1 MTKPQA
7 MNRGSSGIGSRLRR
21 LAVTATSIL
30 AVISLGIIPSTALA
44 DETDDSLA
52 GLTDEELAQLDE
64 QLGIMPMAYCY
75 EAGAPWSDPPN
86 MGLVAIDTH
95 IDGVS
100 TAPPTNTNG
109 GKGNTSGIYT
119 NNGLK
124 AGVYCDA
131 SRLAIL
137 MGSAGDGSSRPSGTA
152 RATWTWTM
160 SKDMWVYVES
170 GQAGFDHI
178 VANGPNG
185 AWRVKAGDSCT
196 AKVNYSGPHG
206 GTYFSC
212 GGKTVDASNQ
222 SGGNGWGIYSMAVHF
237 TTLWPGDGPEPEPDP
252 MYYTLSYNK
261 NASDATG
268 SMSSQTEEEGTR
280 VTVSANRFTRPG
292 YTFIGWAT
300 SPNGSVVYQPKD
312 GITLN
317 SDITLYAKWQ
327 KDVAYVDL
335 NYDANGGNGSH
346 SPTSVEENTQA
357 TIPGNLNDSFN
368 RPGYELTGWN
378 TDPNGNGTSYQ
389 PGATVPMG
397 TTDKT
402 LYAQWDPITVQI
414 TYDPNGGNG
423 SHEPTEGDV
432 NTTIT
437 IPADVNDPFHRDHY
451 TLTGWNTKPDGSGD
465 SYAPGDGV
473 HMGVTDQT
481 LYAQWKR
488 IPVKVNYDPNGG
500 NGSHDPTDG
509 DAGDPITIPDDL
521 NDPFSKPGSILIG
534 WNTKPDGTG
543 DSYQPGDDVPMDDED
558 KTLYAQWKE
567 LVDVLPSTG
576 GDGIDLP
583 LLPIVAGGV
592 MAMLLLAVGVVFKVR
607 RSRR

>member
-1 MTKPQA
+1 M
-7 MNRGSSGIGSRLRR
+7 
-21 LAVTATSIL
+21 
-30 AVISLGIIPSTALA
+30 TALRKLPKALIGLATALILLITPHMAWA

-52 GLTDEELAQLDE
+52 GLTDEQLAQLDE
-64 QLGIMPMAYCY
+64 QLGIMPLGECSSQPGLGKSDKVAWLSFDFIVDGRDTSIWNSVSVTQRDNAIS
-75 EAGAPWSDPPN
+75 AGSSCTGRIAA
-86 MGLVAIDTH
+86 VAQMTNSTDSAIPTASNLAFSANFTTNQELIFDGFPSVGGADTMTNKYF
-95 IDGVS
+95 DQNTFRSGVTYPKGTKFVVAGS
-100 TAPPTNTNG
+100 YKGSTNG
-109 GKGNTSGIYT
+109 RADGAK
-119 NNGLK
+119 NNLQ
-124 AGVYCDA
+124 VTVT
-131 SRLAIL
+131 L
-137 MGSAGDGSSRPSGTA
+137 
-152 RATWTWTM
+152 
-160 SKDMWVYVES
+160 
-170 GQAGFDHI
+170 
-178 VANGPNG
+178 PNG
-185 AWRVKAGDSCT
+185 TSYT
-196 AKVNYSGPHG
+196 AH
-206 GTYFSC
+206 T
-212 GGKTVDASNQ
+212 
-222 SGGNGWGIYSMAVHF
+222 
-237 TTLWPGDGPEPEPDP
+237 GPEKPNRGISMEFSTPEDPDPEPGEPDP
-252 MYYTLSYNK
+252 VYYTLSYNK

-268 SMSSQTEEEGTR
+268 SMSSQTVEEGTR
-280 VTVSANRFTRPG
+280 VTISSNRFTRPG

-300 SPNGSVVYQPKD
+300 SPNGSVAYQP
-312 GITLN
+312 GNSLTLN
-317 SDITLYAKWQ
+317 SNRTLYAKWQ

-423 SHEPTEGDV
+423 SHEPTEGEA

-500 NGSHDPTDG
+500 EGSHEPTPG
-509 DAGDPITIPDDL
+509 DAGGTVTIPDDL
-521 NDPFSKPGSILIG
+521 NDPFTKPGSILIG
-534 WNTKPDGTG
+534 WNTKPDGSG
-543 DSYQPGDDVPMDDED
+543 DSYEPGDMIHMGDED
-558 KTLYAQWKE
+558 ETLYAQWKE
-567 LVDVLPSTG
+567 LPSVLPSTG
-576 GDGIDLP
+576 GDGVPMLP
-583 LLPIVAGGV
+583 VIVAGTGLIVALAGWLIARRMRGGV
-592 MAMLLLAVGVVFKVR
+592 R
-607 RSRR
+607 

>member
-1 MTKPQA
+1 M
-7 MNRGSSGIGSRLRR
+7 
-21 LAVTATSIL
+21 
-30 AVISLGIIPSTALA
+30 TALRKLPKALIGLATALILLITPHMAWA

-52 GLTDEELAQLDE
+52 GLTDEQLAQLDE
-64 QLGIMPMAYCY
+64 QLGIMPLGECSSQPGLGKSDKVAWLSFDFIVDGRDTSIWNSVSVTQRDNAIS
-75 EAGAPWSDPPN
+75 AGSSCTGRIAAVAQMTNSTDSAIPTASNLAFSANFTTNQELIFDGFPSVGGSDTMTNKYFDQNTFRSGVTYPK
-86 MGLVAIDTH
+86 GTKFVVA
-95 IDGVS
+95 GS
-100 TAPPTNTNG
+100 YKGSTNG
-109 GKGNTSGIYT
+109 RADGAK
-119 NNGLK
+119 NNLQ
-124 AGVYCDA
+124 VTVT
-131 SRLAIL
+131 L
-137 MGSAGDGSSRPSGTA
+137 
-152 RATWTWTM
+152 
-160 SKDMWVYVES
+160 
-170 GQAGFDHI
+170 
-178 VANGPNG
+178 PNG
-185 AWRVKAGDSCT
+185 TSYT
-196 AKVNYSGPHG
+196 AH
-206 GTYFSC
+206 T
-212 GGKTVDASNQ
+212 
-222 SGGNGWGIYSMAVHF
+222 
-237 TTLWPGDGPEPEPDP
+237 GPEKPNRGISMEFSTPEDPDPEPGEPDP
-252 MYYTLSYNK
+252 VYYTLSYNK

-268 SMSSQTEEEGTR
+268 SMSSQTVEEGTR
-280 VTVSANRFTRPG
+280 VTISSNRFTRPG

-300 SPNGSVVYQPKD
+300 SPNGSVAYQP
-312 GITLN
+312 GNRLTLN
-317 SDITLYAKWQ
+317 SNRTLYAKWQ

-423 SHEPTEGDV
+423 SHEPTEGEA

-465 SYAPGDGV
+465 SYAPGAGV

-500 NGSHDPTDG
+500 EGSHEPTPG
-509 DAGDPITIPDDL
+509 DAGGTVTIPDDL
-521 NDPFSKPGSILIG
+521 NDPFTKPGSILIG
-534 WNTKPDGTG
+534 WNTKPDGSG
-543 DSYQPGDDVPMDDED
+543 DSYEPGDMIPMGDED
-558 KTLYAQWKE
+558 ETLYAQWKE
-567 LVDVLPSTG
+567 LPSVMPSTG
-576 GDGIDLP
+576 GDGAPVLP
-583 LLPIVAGGV
+583 AIIAGTGLIAALAVWRVSRRMRGGV
-592 MAMLLLAVGVVFKVR
+592 R
-607 RSRR
+607 